1 MFLFSRKTKTP
12 ISTYSDSYRAPTSIK
27 EVYKDPPLWAWE
39 ANKFVTPGLTQ
50 TAQRHVD
57 PDALQKM
64 LRCAGQDYS
73 YRGSIPSHPYF
84 PEKYWLCPE
93 EADKCNPNY
102 LCGNPNYLCS
112 NRYNTWRMG
121 PYNCWNKCTTY
132 LPRLPKEAG
141 METVVRGMP
150 LVYPPKPE
158 RLNAYEREVV
168 VNMLNSLSRNQPLP
182 QITPRCGCVDPLPG
196 RLPFQ
201 GYESSCSGRHYCLR
215 GMDYSVSGPPCTE
228 RRLRPLCTELPT
240 VRSVSPCEHRP
251 GMQCAV
257 ITPQPSYY
265 PCPNLRPAR
274 FRLALSGGPPARS
287 FLNWGLMPQN
297 SQENSQTYPRRRRS
311 GSHTGHKTPETVAA
325 ATMYTFLPDNFSP
338 TKPKPSKDLKP
349 LLGSAVLGLL
359 LVLAAVVAWCYYSAS
374 LRKAE
379 RLRAE
384 LLDLNRGGF
393 SIRNQKGEQVFR
405 LAFRSGV
412 LDLDSCSRDGALLG
426 CSRTA
431 DGRPLHFFIQ
441 TVRPKDTVMC
451 YRVRWEE
458 AAPGRAVEHA
468 MFLGDAGAHWYG
480 GAEMKTQHW
489 PIRLDGQQ
497 EPQPFVTSDVYSS
510 DAAFGGILERYW
522 LSSRAAAIKVN
533 DSVPFHLG
541 WNSTERSLRLQARY
555 HDTPYKPPAGR
566 AAAPELSYRVCVGS
580 DVTSIHKYMVRRY
593 FNKPSRVPAP
603 EAFRDPIWSTWVL
616 YGRAVDQDKVWRFAQ
631 QIRQHR
637 FNSSHLEIDDMY
649 TPAYGDFDF
658 DEAKFPNA
666 SDMFR
671 SLRDAGFRVTLWV
684 HPFVN
689 YNSSRFGEGV
699 ERELFVR
706 EPTGRLPALV
716 RWWNGIGAVLDFTRP
731 EARDWFQGHLRRLRS
746 RYSVASFKFDAG
758 EVSYLPRDFSTYRP
772 LSDPNIWSR
781 RYTEMALPFFSL
793 AEVRVGYQSQNIS
806 CFFRLVDR
814 DSVWG
819 YDLGL
824 RSLIPAVLTVSMLGY
839 PFILPDMVG
848 GNAVS
853 ERSTSG
859 GDVPERELY
868 VRWLEVAAFMPAMQ
882 FSVPPWRYDAEVVA
896 IAHKFTALRASLVA
910 PLLLELAGEVTD
922 TGDPIVRPLWW
933 IAPGDETA
941 HRIDS
946 QFLIGDT
953 LLVAPV
959 LEPGKQERDV
969 YLPAGKWRSYKG
981 ELFDKTPV
989 LLTDYPV
996 DLDEI
1001 AYFIWVS

>member
-1 MFLFSRKTKTP
+1 MSQN
-12 ISTYSDSYRAPTSIK
+12 
-27 EVYKDPPLWAWE
+27 PPE
-39 ANKFVTPGLTQ
+39 Q
-50 TAQRHVD
+50 
-57 PDALQKM
+57 
-64 LRCAGQDYS
+64 
-73 YRGSIPSHPYF
+73 
-84 PEKYWLCPE
+84 
-93 EADKCNPNY
+93 
-102 LCGNPNYLCS
+102 
-112 NRYNTWRMG
+112 
-121 PYNCWNKCTTY
+121 
-132 LPRLPKEAG
+132 
-141 METVVRGMP
+141 
-150 LVYPPKPE
+150 
-158 RLNAYEREVV
+158 
-168 VNMLNSLSRNQPLP
+168 
-182 QITPRCGCVDPLPG
+182 
-196 RLPFQ
+196 
-201 GYESSCSGRHYCLR
+201 
-215 GMDYSVSGPPCTE
+215 
-228 RRLRPLCTELPT
+228 
-240 VRSVSPCEHRP
+240 
-251 GMQCAV
+251 
-257 ITPQPSYY
+257 
-265 PCPNLRPAR
+265 
-274 FRLALSGGPPARS
+274 
-287 FLNWGLMPQN
+287 
-297 SQENSQTYPRRRRS
+297 SQAYPRRTL
-311 GSHTGHKTPETVAA
+311 GSPKGQEAA
-325 ATMYTFLPDNFSP
+325 AAGIMYTFLPDNFSP
-338 TKPKPSKDLKP
+338 TKPKASKELRP
-349 LLGSAVLGLL
+349 LLLSGALGLL
-359 LVLAAVVAWCYYSAS
+359 LVLTAVVAWCYYSVS

-384 LLDLNRGGF
+384 LLDLNAAGF

-405 LAFRSGV
+405 LAFRSGA
-412 LDLDSCSRDGALLG
+412 LDLDSCSRNGSLLG

-458 AAPGRAVEHA
+458 TAAPGRAVEHA
-468 MFLGDAGAHWYG
+468 MFLGDATAHWYG
-480 GAEMKTQHW
+480 GAEMRTQHW
-489 PIRLDGQQ
+489 PIRLEGHQ

-510 DAAFGGILERYW
+510 DSAFGGILERYW

-541 WNSTERSLRLQARY
+541 WNVTERSLLLQARY
-555 HDTPYKPPAGR
+555 HDTPYKPPPGST
-566 AAAPELSYRVCVGS
+566 AAPELSYRVCVGS

-603 EAFRDPIWSTWVL
+603 ETFRDPIWSTWVL
-616 YGRAVDQDKVWRFAQ
+616 YGRAVDQSKVLHFAQ

-658 DEAKFPNA
+658 DRAKFPNA
-666 SDMFR
+666 SDMFGR
-671 SLRDAGFRVTLWV
+671 LRDAGFSVTLWV

-716 RWWNGIGAVLDFTRP
+716 RWWNGIGAVLDFTRQ
-731 EARDWFQGHLRRLRS
+731 EARDWFEEQLRGLRA
-746 RYSVASFKFDAG
+746 RYGVASFKFDAG
-758 EVSYLPRDFSTYRP
+758 EVSYLPRDFSTHRP
-772 LSDPNIWSR
+772 LSDPSVWSR
-781 RYTEMALPFFSL
+781 RYTEMALPFFAM

-819 YDLGL
+819 HDLGL

-848 GNAVS
+848 GNAVP
-853 ERSTSG
+853 ERTEG
-859 GDVPERELY
+859 GGTVPERELY
-868 VRWLEVAAFMPAMQ
+868 VRWLEVAAFMPALQ
-882 FSVPPWRYDAEVVA
+882 FSVPPWQYDAEVVA
-896 IAHKFTALRASLVA
+896 IAHKFAALRATLVA
-910 PLLLELAGEVTD
+910 PLLLELAGEVTH

-981 ELFDKTPV
+981 ELFDQTPV

-996 DLDEI
+996 DLDEV

>member
-1 MFLFSRKTKTP
+1 
-12 ISTYSDSYRAPTSIK
+12 
-27 EVYKDPPLWAWE
+27 
-39 ANKFVTPGLTQ
+39 
-50 TAQRHVD
+50 
-57 PDALQKM
+57 
-64 LRCAGQDYS
+64 
-73 YRGSIPSHPYF
+73 
-84 PEKYWLCPE
+84 
-93 EADKCNPNY
+93 
-102 LCGNPNYLCS
+102 
-112 NRYNTWRMG
+112 
-121 PYNCWNKCTTY
+121 
-132 LPRLPKEAG
+132 
-141 METVVRGMP
+141 
-150 LVYPPKPE
+150 
-158 RLNAYEREVV
+158 
-168 VNMLNSLSRNQPLP
+168 
-182 QITPRCGCVDPLPG
+182 
-196 RLPFQ
+196 
-201 GYESSCSGRHYCLR
+201 
-215 GMDYSVSGPPCTE
+215 
-228 RRLRPLCTELPT
+228 
-240 VRSVSPCEHRP
+240 
-251 GMQCAV
+251 
-257 ITPQPSYY
+257 
-265 PCPNLRPAR
+265 
-274 FRLALSGGPPARS
+274 
-287 FLNWGLMPQN
+287 MPQN
-297 SQENSQTYPRRRRS
+297 PPEKSQAYPRRRP
-311 GSHTGHKTPETVAA
+311 GPDTGRKSPEAA
-325 ATMYTFLPDNFSP
+325 SATAMYTFLPDNFSP
-338 TKPKPSKDLKP
+338 VKPKPSKEVKP

-384 LLDLNRGGF
+384 LLDLHRGGF

-405 LAFRSGV
+405 LAFRSGA

-468 MFLGDAGAHWYG
+468 MFLGDAAAHWYG
-480 GAEMKTQHW
+480 GAEMRTQHW
-489 PIRLDGQQ
+489 PIRLEGQL

-555 HDTPYKPPAGR
+555 DNTPFKPPAGL
-566 AAAPELSYRVCVGS
+566 AAALELSYRVCVGS

-603 EAFRDPIWSTWVL
+603 ETFRDPIWSTWVL
-616 YGRAVDQDKVWRFAQ
+616 YGRAVDQDKVQRFAQ
-631 QIRQHR
+631 QILQHR

-658 DEAKFPNA
+658 DEVKFPNA

-671 SLRDAGFRVTLWV
+671 RLRDAGFQVTLWV

-689 YNSSRFGEGV
+689 YNSSSFGEGV

-746 RYSVASFKFDAG
+746 RYDVASFKFDAG
-758 EVSYLPRDFSTYRP
+758 EVSYLPRDFSTYRSLP
-772 LSDPNIWSR
+772 DPNIWSR

-848 GNAVS
+848 GNVVP
-853 ERSTSG
+853 ERTAG
-859 GDVPERELY
+859 GGQVPERELY

-882 FSVPPWRYDAEVVA
+882 FSVPPWQYDAEVVT
-896 IAHKFTALRASLVA
+896 IAHKFAALRASLVA

-996 DLDEI
+996 DLDEV
-1001 AYFIWVS
+1001 AYFIWAS

>member
-1 MFLFSRKTKTP
+1 
-12 ISTYSDSYRAPTSIK
+12 
-27 EVYKDPPLWAWE
+27 
-39 ANKFVTPGLTQ
+39 
-50 TAQRHVD
+50 
-57 PDALQKM
+57 
-64 LRCAGQDYS
+64 
-73 YRGSIPSHPYF
+73 
-84 PEKYWLCPE
+84 
-93 EADKCNPNY
+93 
-102 LCGNPNYLCS
+102 
-112 NRYNTWRMG
+112 
-121 PYNCWNKCTTY
+121 
-132 LPRLPKEAG
+132 
-141 METVVRGMP
+141 
-150 LVYPPKPE
+150 
-158 RLNAYEREVV
+158 
-168 VNMLNSLSRNQPLP
+168 
-182 QITPRCGCVDPLPG
+182 
-196 RLPFQ
+196 
-201 GYESSCSGRHYCLR
+201 
-215 GMDYSVSGPPCTE
+215 
-228 RRLRPLCTELPT
+228 
-240 VRSVSPCEHRP
+240 
-251 GMQCAV
+251 
-257 ITPQPSYY
+257 
-265 PCPNLRPAR
+265 
-274 FRLALSGGPPARS
+274 
-287 FLNWGLMPQN
+287 
-297 SQENSQTYPRRRRS
+297 
-311 GSHTGHKTPETVAA
+311 
-325 ATMYTFLPDNFSP
+325 
-338 TKPKPSKDLKP
+338 
-349 LLGSAVLGLL
+349 
-359 LVLAAVVAWCYYSAS
+359 
-374 LRKAE
+374 
-379 RLRAE
+379 
-384 LLDLNRGGF
+384 
-393 SIRNQKGEQVFR
+393 
-405 LAFRSGV
+405 
-412 LDLDSCSRDGALLG
+412 
-426 CSRTA
+426 
-431 DGRPLHFFIQ
+431 
-441 TVRPKDTVMC
+441 
-451 YRVRWEE
+451 
-458 AAPGRAVEHA
+458 
-468 MFLGDAGAHWYG
+468 
-480 GAEMKTQHW
+480 
-489 PIRLDGQQ
+489 
-497 EPQPFVTSDVYSS
+497 
-510 DAAFGGILERYW
+510 
-522 LSSRAAAIKVN
+522 
-533 DSVPFHLG
+533 
-541 WNSTERSLRLQARY
+541 
-555 HDTPYKPPAGR
+555 
-566 AAAPELSYRVCVGS
+566 
-580 DVTSIHKYMVRRY
+580 
-593 FNKPSRVPAP
+593 
-603 EAFRDPIWSTWVL
+603 
-616 YGRAVDQDKVWRFAQ
+616 
-631 QIRQHR
+631 
-637 FNSSHLEIDDMY
+637 MY

-671 SLRDAGFRVTLWV
+671 RLRDAGFRVTLWV

>member
-1 MFLFSRKTKTP
+1 MLQNPQEKSQAYLRSR
-12 ISTYSDSYRAPTSIK
+12 
-27 EVYKDPPLWAWE
+27 
-39 ANKFVTPGLTQ
+39 
-50 TAQRHVD
+50 
-57 PDALQKM
+57 
-64 LRCAGQDYS
+64 
-73 YRGSIPSHPYF
+73 
-84 PEKYWLCPE
+84 
-93 EADKCNPNY
+93 
-102 LCGNPNYLCS
+102 
-112 NRYNTWRMG
+112 
-121 PYNCWNKCTTY
+121 
-132 LPRLPKEAG
+132 
-141 METVVRGMP
+141 
-150 LVYPPKPE
+150 
-158 RLNAYEREVV
+158 
-168 VNMLNSLSRNQPLP
+168 
-182 QITPRCGCVDPLPG
+182 
-196 RLPFQ
+196 
-201 GYESSCSGRHYCLR
+201 
-215 GMDYSVSGPPCTE
+215 
-228 RRLRPLCTELPT
+228 
-240 VRSVSPCEHRP
+240 RP
-251 GMQCAV
+251 GCYA
-257 ITPQPSYY
+257 Y
-265 PCPNLRPAR
+265 R
-274 FRLALSGGPPARS
+274 
-287 FLNWGLMPQN
+287 QN
-297 SQENSQTYPRRRRS
+297 P
-311 GSHTGHKTPETVAA
+311 KAIAA
-325 ATMYTFLPDNFSP
+325 AAMYTFLPDNFSP
-338 TKPKPSKDLKP
+338 AKPKPSKELKP

-359 LVLAAVVAWCYYSAS
+359 LVLAAVVAWCYYSVS

-384 LLDLNRGGF
+384 LLDLKAGGF

-405 LAFRSGV
+405 LAFRSGA

-426 CSRTA
+426 CSLTA

-468 MFLGDAGAHWYG
+468 MFLGDAAAHWYG
-480 GAEMKTQHW
+480 GAEMRTQHW

-522 LSSRAAAIKVN
+522 LSSHSNV
-533 DSVPFHLG
+533 VEF
-541 WNSTERSLRLQARY
+541 
-555 HDTPYKPPAGR
+555 KPPAGR

-603 EAFRDPIWSTWVL
+603 EAFRDPIWSTWAL
-616 YGRAVDQDKVWRFAQ
+616 YGRAVDQDKVLRFAQ
-631 QIRQHR
+631 QIRQHH

-658 DEAKFPNA
+658 DEVKFPNA

-671 SLRDAGFRVTLWV
+671 RLRDAGFHVTLWV

-716 RWWNGIGAVLDFTRP
+716 RWWNGIGAVLDFTHP
-731 EARDWFQGHLRRLRS
+731 KARDWFQGHLRRLRS

-772 LSDPNIWSR
+772 LPDPSVWSR

-848 GNAVS
+848 GNAVPQ
-853 ERSTSG
+853 RTAG

-868 VRWLEVAAFMPAMQ
+868 IRWLEVAAFMPAMQ
-882 FSVPPWRYDAEVVA
+882 FSIPPWRYDAEVVA
-896 IAHKFTALRASLVA
+896 IAQKFAALRASLVA

-1001 AYFIWVS
+1001 AYFTWAS

>member
-1 MFLFSRKTKTP
+1 
-12 ISTYSDSYRAPTSIK
+12 
-27 EVYKDPPLWAWE
+27 
-39 ANKFVTPGLTQ
+39 
-50 TAQRHVD
+50 
-57 PDALQKM
+57 
-64 LRCAGQDYS
+64 
-73 YRGSIPSHPYF
+73 
-84 PEKYWLCPE
+84 
-93 EADKCNPNY
+93 
-102 LCGNPNYLCS
+102 
-112 NRYNTWRMG
+112 MG

-671 SLRDAGFRVTLWV
+671 RLRDAGFRVTLWV

>member
-1 MFLFSRKTKTP
+1 M
-12 ISTYSDSYRAPTSIK
+12 
-27 EVYKDPPLWAWE
+27 
-39 ANKFVTPGLTQ
+39 
-50 TAQRHVD
+50 
-57 PDALQKM
+57 LQNP
-64 LRCAGQDYS
+64 Q
-73 YRGSIPSHPYF
+73 
-84 PEKYWLCPE
+84 EK
-93 EADKCNPNY
+93 
-102 LCGNPNYLCS
+102 
-112 NRYNTWRMG
+112 
-121 PYNCWNKCTTY
+121 
-132 LPRLPKEAG
+132 
-141 METVVRGMP
+141 
-150 LVYPPKPE
+150 
-158 RLNAYEREVV
+158 
-168 VNMLNSLSRNQPLP
+168 
-182 QITPRCGCVDPLPG
+182 
-196 RLPFQ
+196 
-201 GYESSCSGRHYCLR
+201 
-215 GMDYSVSGPPCTE
+215 
-228 RRLRPLCTELPT
+228 
-240 VRSVSPCEHRP
+240 
-251 GMQCAV
+251 
-257 ITPQPSYY
+257 
-265 PCPNLRPAR
+265 
-274 FRLALSGGPPARS
+274 
-287 FLNWGLMPQN
+287 
-297 SQENSQTYPRRRRS
+297 SQAYPRRRRS
-311 GSHTGHKTPETVAA
+311 GCYAGHQNPEAIAA
-325 ATMYTFLPDNFSP
+325 AAMYTFLPDNFSP
-338 TKPKPSKDLKP
+338 AKPKPSKELKP

-359 LVLAAVVAWCYYSAS
+359 LVLAAVVAWCYYSVS

-384 LLDLNRGGF
+384 LLDLNAGGF
-393 SIRNQKGEQVFR
+393 SIRNQKAEQVFR
-405 LAFRSGV
+405 LAFRSGA

-426 CSRTA
+426 CSLTA

-468 MFLGDAGAHWYG
+468 MFLGDAAAHWYG
-480 GAEMKTQHW
+480 GAEMRTQHW
-489 PIRLDGQQ
+489 PIRLEGQQ

-555 HDTPYKPPAGR
+555 HDTPYKPPTGS

-603 EAFRDPIWSTWVL
+603 EAFRDPIWSTWAL
-616 YGRAVDQDKVWRFAQ
+616 YGRAA
-631 QIRQHR
+631 HH
-637 FNSSHLEIDDMY
+637 FNSSHLGNRRHVT
-649 TPAYGDFDF
+649 TPAMATFDF
-658 DEAKFPNA
+658 DEVKFPNVMTCSA
-666 SDMFR
+666 ACATLAPF
-671 SLRDAGFRVTLWV
+671 TLWV
-684 HPFVN
+684 HPLSTTT
-689 YNSSRFGEGV
+689 SSRFARAV
-699 ERELFVR
+699 EARAGSFVR

-716 RWWNGIGAVLDFTRP
+716 RWWNGIGAVLDFTHP
-731 EARDWFQGHLRRLRS
+731 KARDWFQGHLRRLRS

-772 LSDPNIWSR
+772 LPDPSVWSR

-848 GNAVS
+848 GNAVPQ
-853 ERSTSG
+853 RTAG

-868 VRWLEVAAFMPAMQ
+868 IRWLEVAAFMPAMQ
-882 FSVPPWRYDAEVVA
+882 FSIPPWRYDAEVVA
-896 IAHKFTALRASLVA
+896 IAQKFAALRASLVA

-1001 AYFIWVS
+1001 AYFTWAS

>member
-1 MFLFSRKTKTP
+1 MSCRSP
-12 ISTYSDSYRAPTSIK
+12 WAPTSIK

>member
-1 MFLFSRKTKTP
+1 M
-12 ISTYSDSYRAPTSIK
+12 
-27 EVYKDPPLWAWE
+27 
-39 ANKFVTPGLTQ
+39 
-50 TAQRHVD
+50 
-57 PDALQKM
+57 
-64 LRCAGQDYS
+64 
-73 YRGSIPSHPYF
+73 
-84 PEKYWLCPE
+84 PE
-93 EADKCNPNY
+93 
-102 LCGNPNYLCS
+102 
-112 NRYNTWRMG
+112 
-121 PYNCWNKCTTY
+121 
-132 LPRLPKEAG
+132 
-141 METVVRGMP
+141 
-150 LVYPPKPE
+150 
-158 RLNAYEREVV
+158 
-168 VNMLNSLSRNQPLP
+168 
-182 QITPRCGCVDPLPG
+182 
-196 RLPFQ
+196 
-201 GYESSCSGRHYCLR
+201 
-215 GMDYSVSGPPCTE
+215 
-228 RRLRPLCTELPT
+228 
-240 VRSVSPCEHRP
+240 
-251 GMQCAV
+251 
-257 ITPQPSYY
+257 
-265 PCPNLRPAR
+265 
-274 FRLALSGGPPARS
+274 
-287 FLNWGLMPQN
+287 N
-297 SQENSQTYPRRRRS
+297 SQEKNQAYPRSRRP
-311 GSHTGHKTPETVAA
+311 GSHTGRKSPKALS
-325 ATMYTFLPDNFSP
+325 ATDMYAFLPDNFTP
-338 TKPKPSKDLKP
+338 VKPKPSKELKP
-349 LLGSAVLGLL
+349 LLGSTVLGLL

-384 LLDLNRGGF
+384 LLDLNLGGF

-405 LAFRSGV
+405 LAFRSGA

-468 MFLGDAGAHWYG
+468 MFLGDAAAHWYG
-480 GAEMKTQHW
+480 GAEMRTQHW
-489 PIRLDGQQ
+489 PIRLEGQQ

-510 DAAFGGILERYW
+510 DSAFGGILERYW

-566 AAAPELSYRVCVGS
+566 AAVPELSYRVCVGS

-603 EAFRDPIWSTWVL
+603 ETFRDPIWSTWVL
-616 YGRAVDQDKVWRFAQ
+616 YGRAVDQEKVQRFAQ

-671 SLRDAGFRVTLWV
+671 RLRNAGFQVTLWV

-689 YNSSRFGEGV
+689 YNSSSFGEGV

-716 RWWNGIGAVLDFTRP
+716 RWWNGIGAVLDFTHP

-746 RYSVASFKFDAG
+746 RYAVASFKFDAG

-772 LSDPNIWSR
+772 LPDPSIWSR

-848 GNAVS
+848 GNVVP
-853 ERSTSG
+853 ERIAGG

-882 FSVPPWRYDAEVVA
+882 FSIPPWQYDSEVVA
-896 IAHKFTALRASLVA
+896 IAHKFAALRASLVA

-996 DLDEI
+996 DLDEV
-1001 AYFIWVS
+1001 AYFIWAS

>member
-1 MFLFSRKTKTP
+1 MGSLAKLPSGILSPTYRITAYFLLFAPFTPSFLPSLFSERLP
-12 ISTYSDSYRAPTSIK
+12 EFSN
-27 EVYKDPPLWAWE
+27 V
-39 ANKFVTPGLTQ
+39 
-50 TAQRHVD
+50 
-57 PDALQKM
+57 
-64 LRCAGQDYS
+64 LR
-73 YRGSIPSHPYF
+73 
-84 PEKYWLCPE
+84 
-93 EADKCNPNY
+93 
-102 LCGNPNYLCS
+102 
-112 NRYNTWRMG
+112 
-121 PYNCWNKCTTY
+121 TY
-132 LPRLPKEAG
+132 LGTCWAGVMFVIICSVASCFHGALLHQVRRCKENLLD
-141 METVVRGMP
+141 VVTLRISINRQMQP
-150 LVYPPKPE
+150 QLF
-158 RLNAYEREVV
+158 VV
-168 VNMLNSLSRNQPLP
+168 V
-182 QITPRCGCVDPLPG
+182 
-196 RLPFQ
+196 
-201 GYESSCSGRHYCLR
+201 
-215 GMDYSVSGPPCTE
+215 
-228 RRLRPLCTELPT
+228 
-240 VRSVSPCEHRP
+240 
-251 GMQCAV
+251 
-257 ITPQPSYY
+257 
-265 PCPNLRPAR
+265 
-274 FRLALSGGPPARS
+274 
-287 FLNWGLMPQN
+287 
-297 SQENSQTYPRRRRS
+297 RRS
-311 GSHTGHKTPETVAA
+311 GS
-325 ATMYTFLPDNFSP
+325 
-338 TKPKPSKDLKP
+338 
-349 LLGSAVLGLL
+349 
-359 LVLAAVVAWCYYSAS
+359 
-374 LRKAE
+374 
-379 RLRAE
+379 
-384 LLDLNRGGF
+384 
-393 SIRNQKGEQVFR
+393 
-405 LAFRSGV
+405 
-412 LDLDSCSRDGALLG
+412 RDGDSSPGEGVTLSL
-426 CSRTA
+426 SRPGA
-431 DGRPLHFFIQ
+431 GLAHLFPQ

-458 AAPGRAVEHA
+458 AEPGLAVEHA
-468 MFLGDAGAHWYG
+468 MFLGDGEAHWYG
-480 GAEMKTQHW
+480 GAEMRTQHW
-489 PIRLDGQQ
+489 PIRLEGQQ

-541 WNSTERSLRLQARY
+541 WNGTERSLRLQARY
-555 HDTPYKPPAGR
+555 SNTPYKPPAGLP
-566 AAAPELSYRVCVGS
+566 AAPELSYRVCVGS
-580 DVTSIHKYMVRRY
+580 DITSIHKYMVRRY

-603 EAFRDPIWSTWVL
+603 ETFRDPIWSTWVL
-616 YGRAVDQDKVWRFAQ
+616 YGRAVDQDKVQRFAQ

-649 TPAYGDFDF
+649 TPAYGDFHF

-671 SLRDAGFRVTLWV
+671 RLRDAGFQVTLWV

-689 YNSSRFGEGV
+689 YNSSSFGEGV

-746 RYSVASFKFDAG
+746 HYEVASFKFDAG
-758 EVSYLPRDFSTYRP
+758 EVSYLPRDFSTYRSLP
-772 LSDPNIWSR
+772 DPNIWSR

-848 GNAVS
+848 GNV
-853 ERSTSG
+853 
-859 GDVPERELY
+859 VPERTAGGGKVPDRELY

-882 FSVPPWRYDAEVVA
+882 FSVPPWQYDAEVVA

-969 YLPAGKWRSYKG
+969 YLPAGSGAAIRVSF
-981 ELFDKTPV
+981 LTRPQCCSPIIPTV
-989 LLTDYPV
+989 LRTVPCFTNL
-996 DLDEI
+996 E
-1001 AYFIWVS
+1001 

>member
-1 MFLFSRKTKTP
+1 MP
-12 ISTYSDSYRAPTSIK
+12 Q
-27 EVYKDPPLWAWE
+27 
-39 ANKFVTPGLTQ
+39 N
-50 TAQRHVD
+50 
-57 PDALQKM
+57 LQ
-64 LRCAGQDYS
+64 
-73 YRGSIPSHPYF
+73 
-84 PEKYWLCPE
+84 EKSQAY
-93 EADKCNPNY
+93 
-102 LCGNPNYLCS
+102 
-112 NRYNTWRMG
+112 
-121 PYNCWNKCTTY
+121 
-132 LPRLPKEAG
+132 PR
-141 METVVRGMP
+141 
-150 LVYPPKPE
+150 
-158 RLNAYEREVV
+158 
-168 VNMLNSLSRNQPLP
+168 
-182 QITPRCGCVDPLPG
+182 
-196 RLPFQ
+196 
-201 GYESSCSGRHYCLR
+201 
-215 GMDYSVSGPPCTE
+215 
-228 RRLRPLCTELPT
+228 
-240 VRSVSPCEHRP
+240 HRP
-251 GMQCAV
+251 GSKA
-257 ITPQPSYY
+257 
-265 PCPNLRPAR
+265 
-274 FRLALSGGPPARS
+274 GPKS
-287 FLNWGLMPQN
+287 LKVL
-297 SQENSQTYPRRRRS
+297 
-311 GSHTGHKTPETVAA
+311 PE

-338 TKPKPSKDLKP
+338 AKPKPTKDLRP
-349 LLGSAVLGLL
+349 LLCSALLGLL

-405 LAFRSGV
+405 LAFRSGA

-426 CSRTA
+426 CSRAA

-468 MFLGDAGAHWYG
+468 MFLGDAAAHWYG
-480 GAEMKTQHW
+480 GAEMRTQHW

-541 WNSTERSLRLQARY
+541 WNSTERSMRLQARY
-555 HDTPYKPPAGR
+555 HDTSYKPPAGR
-566 AAAPELSYRVCVGS
+566 PAAPELSYRVCVGS

-593 FNKPSRVPAP
+593 FNKPSRVPAS
-603 EAFRDPIWSTWVL
+603 EAFRDPIWSTWAL
-616 YGRAVDQDKVWRFAQ
+616 YGRAVDQNKVLQFAQ

-649 TPAYGDFDF
+649 TPAYGDFHF
-658 DEAKFPNA
+658 DEGKFPNA
-666 SDMFR
+666 SDMFHR
-671 SLRDAGFRVTLWV
+671 LRDAGFRVTLWV

-689 YNSSRFGEGV
+689 YNSSSFGEGV

-731 EARDWFQGHLRRLRS
+731 EAREWFQGHLRRLRS
-746 RYSVASFKFDAG
+746 SYNVTSFKFDAG

-772 LSDPNIWSR
+772 LSDPSVWSR
-781 RYTEMALPFFSL
+781 RYTEMAEPFFSL

-839 PFILPDMVG
+839 PFILPDMIG
-848 GNAVS
+848 GNAVP
-853 ERSTSG
+853 ERTAG
-859 GDVPERELY
+859 RQDGPGPERELY

-882 FSVPPWRYDAEVVA
+882 FSIPPWQYDAEVVA
-896 IAHKFTALRASLVA
+896 IAHKFAALRASLVA
-910 PLLLELAGEVTD
+910 PLLLELAGEITD

-996 DLDEI
+996 DLDEV
-1001 AYFIWVS
+1001 AYFTWAS

>member
-1 MFLFSRKTKTP
+1 
-12 ISTYSDSYRAPTSIK
+12 
-27 EVYKDPPLWAWE
+27 
-39 ANKFVTPGLTQ
+39 
-50 TAQRHVD
+50 
-57 PDALQKM
+57 
-64 LRCAGQDYS
+64 
-73 YRGSIPSHPYF
+73 
-84 PEKYWLCPE
+84 
-93 EADKCNPNY
+93 
-102 LCGNPNYLCS
+102 
-112 NRYNTWRMG
+112 MG

>member
-1 MFLFSRKTKTP
+1 
-12 ISTYSDSYRAPTSIK
+12 
-27 EVYKDPPLWAWE
+27 
-39 ANKFVTPGLTQ
+39 
-50 TAQRHVD
+50 
-57 PDALQKM
+57 
-64 LRCAGQDYS
+64 
-73 YRGSIPSHPYF
+73 
-84 PEKYWLCPE
+84 
-93 EADKCNPNY
+93 
-102 LCGNPNYLCS
+102 
-112 NRYNTWRMG
+112 
-121 PYNCWNKCTTY
+121 
-132 LPRLPKEAG
+132 

-201 GYESSCSGRHYCLR
+201 GYESACSGRHYCLR
-215 GMDYSVSGPPCTE
+215 GMDYCVSGPPCTE

-240 VRSVSPCEHRP
+240 VRSVSPCEHRS

-297 SQENSQTYPRRRRS
+297 SQENSQAYPRRRS
-311 GSHTGHKTPETVAA
+311 GSHTGRKTPETLAA

-338 TKPKPSKDLKP
+338 TKPKPSKELKP

-616 YGRAVDQDKVWRFAQ
+616 YGRAVDQDKVQRFAQ

-671 SLRDAGFRVTLWV
+671 RLRDAGFRVTLWV

-981 ELFDKTPV
+981 RILTIRDTRESSLTPKFV
-989 LLTDYPV
+989 FFSIIQLCLPRKSR
-996 DLDEI
+996 
-1001 AYFIWVS
+1001 A

>member
-93 EADKCNPNY
+93 EDKCNPNY

-671 SLRDAGFRVTLWV
+671 RLRDAGFRVTLWV